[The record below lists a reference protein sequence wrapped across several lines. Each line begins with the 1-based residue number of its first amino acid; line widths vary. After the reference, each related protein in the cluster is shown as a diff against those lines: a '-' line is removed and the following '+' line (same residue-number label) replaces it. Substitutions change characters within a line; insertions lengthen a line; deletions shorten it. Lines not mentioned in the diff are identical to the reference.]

1 MNIACLKGDAC
12 SSTEEKEVEM
22 TNKEKLENEDED
34 EEKII
39 VLDQI
44 ENDEGSNKKKELM

>member
-12 SSTEEKEVEM
+12 DNSTEGKEIEM
-22 TNKEKLENEDED
+22 TNKEKVEDED

-44 ENDEGSNKKKELM
+44 EVDEGSNNKKELM